1 MKIDLKEKVGMIVDG
16 KQIILGDTI
25 ETAKSILGKCNADE
39 NNFYFC
45 DGAFLILTDDDGS
58 IDEIE
63 VRNMDDKDMYVFFR
77 EMDIFREE
85 KEAVLN
91 HISACNGEALLNED
105 CEYYANNLG
114 IVFSF
119 DLSEEEIE
127 ELIRESKADGVYED
141 MRDSIEQDIY
151 RSKHIGAFLIKR
163 DQSM

>member
-1 MKIDLKEKVGMIVDG
+1 
-16 KQIILGDTI
+16 
-25 ETAKSILGKCNADE
+25 
-39 NNFYFC
+39 
-45 DGAFLILTDDDGS
+45 
-58 IDEIE
+58 
-63 VRNMDDKDMYVFFR
+63 
-77 EMDIFREE
+77 MDIFKEE

-114 IVFSF
+114 VVFSF
-119 DLSEEEIE
+119 DLSEEEVE
-127 ELIRESKADGVYED
+127 ELIRESKVDGVYED